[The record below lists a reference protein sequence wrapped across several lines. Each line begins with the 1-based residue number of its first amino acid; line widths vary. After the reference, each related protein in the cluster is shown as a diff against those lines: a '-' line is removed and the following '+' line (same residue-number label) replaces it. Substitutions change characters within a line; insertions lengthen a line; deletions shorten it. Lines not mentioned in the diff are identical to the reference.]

1 MCPLIATKPVYFRAD
16 MQRTLNQRAMR
27 VADRMAADVDG
38 LRIERLQVA
47 GATVLDCGVNAI
59 GGIHAGLE
67 MARVCL
73 ADLGEVAIV
82 PGDPASLGLPRIQVS
97 SDQPV
102 RACMASQYA
111 GWALK
116 VGKYF
121 AMGSGP
127 MRAAYGKE
135 ELFDHL
141 PFREEPPVAVG
152 VLETGKLPT
161 DEVVN
166 YLSDKL
172 QLTPR
177 QITLVAA
184 ATKSLAGTV
193 QVVARSLEMA
203 LHKLHELKFEL
214 NQVVS
219 GFALAPLPPPAP
231 DDLAAIGRTN
241 DAILYGGSATVWVDA
256 DDSLLAEVGP
266 KVPSNSSSEY
276 GALFSEL
283 FAKFKDFYK
292 IDPLLFS
299 PAEIRFF
306 NIRSGRVHS
315 FGKLNPDLLR
325 RSFGC

>member
-1 MCPLIATKPVYFRAD
+1 MNL
-16 MQRTLNQRAMR
+16 TLNQRAMR
-27 VADRMAADVDG
+27 VADRIAGDAVALG
-38 LRIERLQVA
+38 VAVHHVA
-47 GATVLDCGVNAI
+47 GATVVDCGVKAP
-59 GGIHAGLE
+59 GGIQVGLE
-67 MARVCL
+67 MARTCL
-73 ADLGEVAIV
+73 ADLGDVALV
-82 PGDPASLGLPRIQVS
+82 PGDASSLGLPRIQIAT
-97 SDQPV
+97 DQPAQ
-102 RACMASQYA
+102 ACMASQYA
-111 GWALK
+111 GWAIK

-141 PFREEPPVAVG
+141 PFREKPPVAVG

-166 YLSDKL
+166 YLSEKL
-172 QLTPR
+172 QLPPR
-177 QITLVAA
+177 QLMLLAA

-203 LHKLHELKFEL
+203 LHKLHELKFDFKH
-214 NQVVS
+214 VVS
-219 GFALAPLPPPAP
+219 GFASAPLPPPAT

-241 DAILYGGSATVWVDA
+241 DAILYGGSAIVWVDA
-256 DDSLLAEVGP
+256 DDDALAEVGP

-276 GALFSEL
+276 GSLFGEL
-283 FAKFKDFYK
+283 FAKYKDFYK

-299 PAEIRFF
+299 PAEIKFC
-306 NIRSGRVHS
+306 NTRSGRVHS
-315 FGKLNPDLLR
+315 FGQLNPDLLR

>member
-1 MCPLIATKPVYFRAD
+1 

-27 VADRMAADVDG
+27 IADRMAAG
-38 LRIERLQVA
+38 AAALRIERLQIA
-47 GATVLDCGVNAI
+47 GATVLDCGVKAV

-73 ADLGEVAIV
+73 ADLGDVALI
-82 PGDPASLGLPRIQVS
+82 PGDASSVGLPRIQVS

-116 VGKYF
+116 AGKYF

-135 ELFDHL
+135 LLFDRL
-141 PFREEPPVAVG
+141 PFREQTPVAVG
-152 VLETGKLPT
+152 VLEAGKLPP
-161 DEVVN
+161 DELVIS
-166 YLSDKL
+166 LSEKL
-172 QLTPR
+172 QLPPR
-177 QITLVAA
+177 QITLLAA

-203 LHKLHELKFEL
+203 LHKLHELNFDL
-214 NQVVS
+214 NQVIS
-219 GFALAPLPPPAP
+219 GVAFAPLPPPAA
-231 DDLAAIGRTN
+231 DDLVAIGRTN
-241 DAILYGGSATVWVDA
+241 DAILYGGSATVWIDTDDA
-256 DDSLLAEVGP
+256 ALAEIGP
-266 KVPSNSSSEY
+266 KVPSNSSPEY
-276 GALFSEL
+276 GALFGEL
-283 FAKFKDFYK
+283 FAKYKDFYK

-299 PAEIRFF
+299 PAEIKFC
-306 NIRSGRVHS
+306 NVRSGRVQS
-315 FGKLNPDLLR
+315 FGQLNPDLVR

>member
-1 MCPLIATKPVYFRAD
+1 
-16 MQRTLNQRAMR
+16 MR
-27 VADRMAADVDG
+27 VADRVGANADA
-38 LRIERLQVA
+38 LRVERHFIA
-47 GATVLDCGVNAI
+47 GATVLDCGIKAP
-59 GGIHAGLE
+59 GGIRTGLE
-67 MARVCL
+67 LARTCL
-73 ADLGEVAIV
+73 ADLADVALV
-82 PGDPASLGLPRIQVS
+82 PGDASSLGLPRIQIA

-111 GWALK
+111 GWAIQ

-135 ELFDHL
+135 ELFEHL
-141 PFREEPPVAVG
+141 QFREKPLVAVG
-152 VLETGKLPT
+152 VLETGKLPP

-166 YLSDKL
+166 YVCEKL
-172 QLTPR
+172 QLPPR
-177 QITLVAA
+177 QLTLLVA
-184 ATKSLAGTV
+184 ATKSLAGTL

-203 LHKLHELKFEL
+203 LHKLHELKFDL
-214 NQVVS
+214 SQVVS
-219 GFALAPLPPPAP
+219 GMAFAPLPPPAT

-256 DDSLLAEVGP
+256 DDAVVAEVGP

-276 GALFSEL
+276 GALFGEL
-283 FAKFKDFYK
+283 FAKYKDFYK

-299 PAEIRFF
+299 PAEIRFC
-306 NIRSGRVHS
+306 NVRSGRIHS
-315 FGKLNPDLLR
+315 FGRLNPDLLR